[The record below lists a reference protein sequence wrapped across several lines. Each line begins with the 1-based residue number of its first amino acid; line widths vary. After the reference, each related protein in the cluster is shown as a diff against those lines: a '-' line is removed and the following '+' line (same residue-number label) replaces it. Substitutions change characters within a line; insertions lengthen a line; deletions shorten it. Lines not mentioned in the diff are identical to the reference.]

1 MLNSV
6 RSRVRLCVS
15 CLLLF
20 EYDIVILLYYIFKM
34 STKKSILF
42 NTVPV
47 SDTQMVY
54 SLKKARKIP
63 FPLQAFPET
72 FVQWISALA
81 FSINTKPEFI
91 LLSVMSVISTLVGPK
106 TKIKIRDRYHESC
119 NLFLVCLSE
128 PGAGKSQAFEVTVEE
143 PLKQLK
149 SPASSIVVHDFTRKG
164 LFQHLVAHEG
174 RALLA
179 HSEMSSFYE
188 LILKKQQEGS
198 GERQFFCR
206 LYDGSAEWAL
216 TTASL
221 TAKEKEKRE
230 VLEGSALALGGF
242 TQPGPFLQLFKPLAK
257 IKDGFLDRILIC
269 FVKPFLLHE
278 EEIEEW
284 GNKLDGFKLQGFKG
298 NYCLS
303 LINSILTGLS
313 SRKATVITDLNFY
326 LLHYYNHFQN
336 YWDGQP

>member
-1 MLNSV
+1 MC
-6 RSRVRLCVS
+6 VRLS
-15 CLLLF
+15 CLPLF
-20 EYDIVILLYYIFKM
+20 RYDSVVLLYIIYLKWRQ
-34 STKKSILF
+34 KKSFFF

-47 SDTQMVY
+47 TDSQMVCC
-54 SLKKARKIP
+54 LKQARKIP
-63 FPLQAFPET
+63 FPLEVFPEK
-72 FVQWISALA
+72 FVRWISALA

-91 LLSVMSVISTLVGPK
+91 LLSVMSVISTLLGPK
-106 TKIKIRDRYHESC
+106 TEIKIRSRYHESC

-149 SPASSIVVHDFTRKG
+149 PPANSIVVHDFTRKG

-188 LILKKQQEGS
+188 LILKKQHEGS
-198 GERQFFCR
+198 GERQLFCR
-206 LYDGSAEWAL
+206 QYDGKAMWAS

-221 TAKEKEKRE
+221 TGKDSSQEKRE
-230 VLEGSALALGGF
+230 VVEKSALALGGF
-242 TQPGPFLQLFKPLAK
+242 TQPAPFLQLFKPLAK

-278 EEIEEW
+278 EDIEEW
-284 GNKLDGFKLQGFKG
+284 GNKLDEFKLQGFKG
-298 NYCLS
+298 
-303 LINSILTGLS
+303 
-313 SRKATVITDLNFY
+313 TVITSV
-326 LLHYYNHFQN
+326 
-336 YWDGQP
+336 

>member
-1 MLNSV
+1 MLS
-6 RSRVRLCVS
+6 SVRLCMS

-20 EYDIVILLYYIFKM
+20 EYDLVILLYYIFKM

-72 FVQWISALA
+72 FVRWISALA
-81 FSINTKPEFI
+81 FSINMKPEFI

-119 NLFLVCLSE
+119 NLFLVCLSKS
-128 PGAGKSQAFEVTVEE
+128 GAGKSQAFEVTVEE

-188 LILKKQQEGS
+188 LTLKKQQEGS
-198 GERQFFCR
+198 GERQLFCR

-221 TAKEKEKRE
+221 TAKEKEKQE
-230 VLEGSALALGGF
+230 VLERSVLALGSF
-242 TQPGPFLQLFKPLAK
+242 TQPVRFFSCLN
-257 IKDGFLDRILIC
+257 R
-269 FVKPFLLHE
+269 LL
-278 EEIEEW
+278 
-284 GNKLDGFKLQGFKG
+284 KLRMV
-298 NYCLS
+298 S
-303 LINSILTGLS
+303 LT
-313 SRKATVITDLNFY
+313 AY
-326 LLHYYNHFQN
+326 
-336 YWDGQP
+336 